1 MVPSVW
7 QLTIWTFEG
16 GGWLPLQ
23 LNTTPSP
30 KAEITSVYTGVYGE
44 QALTSV
50 SVASQGLL
58 PDIQRCSRDNA
69 RPWISRSL
77 YIFGVSPPAPP
88 PSRLTAFIERAPRSG
103 DG

>member
-23 LNTTPSP
+23 LNTTASP
-30 KAEITSVYTGVYGE
+30 KAEITSVRTGVYGE
-44 QALTSV
+44 HALTSV
-50 SVASQGLL
+50 SVASQGPVLEL
-58 PDIQRCSRDNA
+58 QKWSRGKV

-88 PSRLTAFIERAPRSG
+88 ESP
-103 DG
+103 